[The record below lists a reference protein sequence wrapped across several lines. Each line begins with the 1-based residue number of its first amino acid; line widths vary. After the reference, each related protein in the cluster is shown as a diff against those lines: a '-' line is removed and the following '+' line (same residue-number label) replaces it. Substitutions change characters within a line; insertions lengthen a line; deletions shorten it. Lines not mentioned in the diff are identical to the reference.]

1 MIRRCIESG
10 SRQFGMCTQSPDAN
24 HPFATTGT
32 MLKISDVAYL
42 PDGRS
47 LINTEGA
54 QRFEV
59 LSFGVKDGY
68 NVAKVRYLVD
78 ENVDSEEEKN
88 EILKLHENG
97 YKLLKFW
104 FGKLSTEQ
112 KDCIVNAIGNMPNQD
127 EMESQTNDEP
137 KWLWWALAA
146 LPLMD
151 KPKLI
156 ILSMTSKLERLR
168 SIWRFMVMM
177 IKIQERNSASS
188 NE

>member
-1 MIRRCIESG
+1 MVRRCIESG
-10 SRQFGMCTQSPDAN
+10 CRQFGMCTQSPDPN
-24 HPFATTGT
+24 YPFAMTGT

-54 QRFEV
+54 RRFEV
-59 LSFGVKDGY
+59 LSYSVKDGY

-78 ENVDSEEEKN
+78 EKVESDEEKS
-88 EILKLHENG
+88 EILKLHTSG

-104 FGKLSTEQ
+104 FDKLSTEQ
-112 KDCIVNAIGNMPNQD
+112 KDCIVNAIGDLPDLEELNWHV
-127 EMESQTNDEP
+127 NDEP
-137 KWLWWALAA
+137 KWMWWALAA
-146 LPLMD
+146 MPLMD

-156 ILSMTSKLERLR
+156 ILSMTSILERLR

-177 IKIQERNSASS
+177 IKMQEKNAARSVP
-188 NE
+188 